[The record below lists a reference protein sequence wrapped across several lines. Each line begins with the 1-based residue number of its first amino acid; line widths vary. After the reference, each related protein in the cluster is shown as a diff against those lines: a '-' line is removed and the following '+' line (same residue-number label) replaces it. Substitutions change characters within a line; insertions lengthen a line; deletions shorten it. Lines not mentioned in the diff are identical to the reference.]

1 MFDFYTKVLY
11 TKVNVS
17 VRDMLVK
24 KDFISKLT
32 IKSEASNSQTSLGNE
47 KESVVVYSL
56 FVKSLSNW
64 CSAVILN
71 RDNNI
76 FILNS
81 SFYIS
86 KLRKILEDTS
96 KFKRMSID
104 EGKALIH
111 LIYTEERIIRLLKS
125 LEDQGKIS
133 EK

>member
-56 FVKSLSNW
+56 FVKSLSN
-64 CSAVILN
+64 
-71 RDNNI
+71 
-76 FILNS
+76 
-81 SFYIS
+81 
-86 KLRKILEDTS
+86 
-96 KFKRMSID
+96 
-104 EGKALIH
+104 
-111 LIYTEERIIRLLKS
+111 
-125 LEDQGKIS
+125 
-133 EK
+133 